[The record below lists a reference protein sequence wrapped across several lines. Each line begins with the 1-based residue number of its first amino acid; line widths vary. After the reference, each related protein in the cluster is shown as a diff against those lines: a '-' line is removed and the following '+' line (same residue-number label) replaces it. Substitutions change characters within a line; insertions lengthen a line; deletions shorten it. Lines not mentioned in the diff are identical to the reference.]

1 MARVNSTTK
10 ETDNNFNTANGT
22 GAAVRAS
29 LNDILTA
36 LRTLNSA
43 SGDPSGISNIAQ
55 FQPHID
61 TSSNLLKI
69 CTAVSGSG
77 GSATGTFTTIGNI
90 TQANLG
96 LAPVAGATF
105 TGKII
110 HNYTSSVTVP
120 SGTTAQRDGSPAV
133 GMLRHNT
140 TLNQFEGY
148 NNGAWGAIGGG
159 AGATG
164 GGTDE
169 VFFEND
175 QTATTSYSLT
185 ANKHAHSVSPTINNG
200 VTITVPSGAKL
211 VIL

>member
-10 ETDNNFNTANGT
+10 ETGNNFNVANGT
-22 GAAVRAS
+22 GAAVRAGI
-29 LNDILTA
+29 NNIFTA
-36 LRTLNSA
+36 LRTINSA
-43 SGDPSGISNIAQ
+43 SGDPSGDANVVQ

-61 TSSNLLKI
+61 TSTNLLKI
-69 CTAVSGSG
+69 CTAVSSG
-77 GSATGTFTTIGNI
+77 PGTFTTIGNI

-105 TGKII
+105 TGKVT
-110 HNYTSSVTVP
+110 HNYTSSLTIP

-133 GMLRHNT
+133 GMFRHNS

-164 GGTDE
+164 GGSDE
-169 VFFEND
+169 VFFESD
-175 QTATTSYSLT
+175 QAVTTSYTLSSGK
-185 ANKHAHSVSPTINNG
+185 NAHTVSPTINSG
-200 VTITVPSGAKL
+200 VTITVPSGAIL

>member
-1 MARVNSTTK
+1 MARVNSTNKVTGNSFNVANA
-10 ETDNNFNTANGT
+10 TGSQVRGAMNN
-22 GAAVRAS
+22 VY
-29 LNDILTA
+29 DA
-36 LRTLNSA
+36 LRTLNSD
-43 SGDPSGISNIAQ
+43 SGDPSGDANVVQ
-55 FQPHID
+55 YQPHID

-69 CTAVSGSG
+69 CTAVNSG
-77 GSATGTFTTIGNI
+77 TGTFTTIGNI

-96 LAPVAGATF
+96 VAPVSGATF
-105 TGKII
+105 TGKVT
-110 HNYTSSVTVP
+110 HNYTSSLTIP

-133 GMLRHNT
+133 GMFRHNS

-169 VFFEND
+169 VFFESD
-175 QTATTSYSLT
+175 QTATTSYSIT
-185 ANKHAHSVSPTINNG
+185 ANKNAHTVSPTINSG
-200 VTITVPSGAKL
+200 VTITVPSGAIL